1 MKKMFW
7 SGLGYFILSWSEADV
22 CILFSSLEIRCKF
35 LQVGHVGLTEL
46 D

>member
-1 MKKMFW
+1 MFQ
-7 SGLGYFILSWSEADV
+7 SHLGYFILSWNGH
-22 CILFSSLEIRCKF
+22 CILFSSLKIRCKF

>member
-7 SGLGYFILSWSEADV
+7 SAIFYPGAERTLYFV
-22 CILFSSLEIRCKF
+22 FPSLEIRCKF

>member
-7 SGLGYFILSWSEADV
+7 SGMGYFILERSGH

-35 LQVGHVGLTEL
+35 LQVRHVGLTEL